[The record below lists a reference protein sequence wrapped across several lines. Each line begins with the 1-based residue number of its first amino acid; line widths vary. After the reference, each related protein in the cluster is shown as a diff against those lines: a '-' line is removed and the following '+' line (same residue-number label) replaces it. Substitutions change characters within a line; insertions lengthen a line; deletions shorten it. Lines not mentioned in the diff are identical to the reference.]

1 MNRSSTSQ
9 RIVCLSLAALVTL
22 GLGQALDMMAAR
34 EPSAALTARAS
45 APAHA
50 KAAATAEM
58 AARGAAKRG

>member
-22 GLGQALDMMAAR
+22 GLGQALDMLAAR

-45 APAHA
+45 VPAHA
-50 KAAATAEM
+50 KAAPAETP
-58 AARGAAKRG
+58 ARNAAKRG